1 MLEQF
6 RVAEDMPIESEMV
19 VQALDKVQT
28 QVEAYFSANRAQ
40 VFRLDDVVA
49 SQRKAIYE
57 QRRVI
62 LTSTDEDIGKTFRK
76 FALQTMDDIQ
86 LAAVVAAPGS
96 KTRKPTEV
104 SQIPANAL
112 VDATK
117 LVAKAVQFFPSL
129 KLTVSDVTECS
140 MSLLQGLLH
149 SRLNEALDGK
159 AALLN
164 EASQWAFPSMA
175 RYLSLLQM
183 DESWCKHLSR
193 LDILKEEMVLS
204 SFSPQGDIM
213 MTYREKAD
221 ALFGTILDDVRRN
234 TVYSLFI
241 YDPSKPRPGGR

>member
-1 MLEQF
+1 
-6 RVAEDMPIESEMV
+6 
-19 VQALDKVQT
+19 
-28 QVEAYFSANRAQ
+28 
-40 VFRLDDVVA
+40 
-49 SQRKAIYE
+49 
-57 QRRVI
+57 
-62 LTSTDEDIGKTFRK
+62 
-76 FALQTMDDIQ
+76 
-86 LAAVVAAPGS
+86 
-96 KTRKPTEV
+96 V
-104 SQIPANAL
+104 S
-112 VDATK
+112 
-117 LVAKAVQFFPSL
+117 S
-129 KLTVSDVTECS
+129 
-140 MSLLQGLLH
+140 LQGLLH

-213 MTYREKAD
+213 MTYRDKAD